1 MLFRT
6 LAIMAEILKHLLLA
20 SPTRECEA
28 CVKDGGWHLHRVG
41 GLSLYSDENVNW

>member
-6 LAIMAEILKHLLLA
+6 LAIMTEILKHQLLA

-28 CVKDGGWHLHRVG
+28 CVKDGGWHLPQVG
-41 GLSLYSDENVNW
+41 GLSLYSGENVNW